1 MGRKRK
7 QLTSSVLFLLSISSN
22 NFSTGLLTLFRPLRA
37 GEGSDSTARSGEA
50 FLWGLCEL

>member
-37 GEGSDSTARSGEA
+37 GEGSDSTARSGDA